1 MPVRANSSR
10 SLLPPMHAA
19 GRPFVALGA
28 CLTVALG
35 ILWRPLALAGALL
48 TGFVV
53 WFFRNPARSTPRRSG
68 VVFAPADGR
77 VVQVAE
83 AMPPPELGIGRA
95 MVRVSVFLSL
105 FDVHV
110 QRFPTDAEVCRV
122 AYRPGRFLVA
132 ARDKASEDN
141 ERNAL
146 LLRTLQGQELAVV
159 QIAGIVARRIVC
171 QVAAGSKATAGRTF
185 GLIRFGSRVDT
196 YLPQGSCVLVER
208 GQRTTGGVTV
218 LAELAP
224 PSRETEM
231 ATIQGATYGR

>member
-1 MPVRANSSR
+1 M
-10 SLLPPMHAA
+10 
-19 GRPFVALGA
+19 
-28 CLTVALG
+28 
-35 ILWRPLALAGALL
+35 
-48 TGFVV
+48 
-53 WFFRNPARSTPRRSG
+53 
-68 VVFAPADGR
+68 VFAPADGR

-83 AMPPPELGIGRA
+83 AVPPPELGMARA

-110 QRFPTDAEVCRV
+110 QRFPTDAEICRV

-146 LLRTLQGQELAVV
+146 LLRTPQGQELAVV

-171 QVAAGSKATAGRTF
+171 QVAAGSRATAGRTF

-196 YLPQGSCVLVER
+196 YLPLESRVLVER

-224 PSRETEM
+224 LARQTEM
-231 ATIQGATYGR
+231 ATMQGSTNGR

>member
-1 MPVRANSSR
+1 VPVRAKSSR
-10 SLLPPMHAA
+10 SLVPPMHGA

-28 CLTVALG
+28 CLTLVLG
-35 ILWRPLALAGALL
+35 ILWRPLALVGALL
-48 TGFVV
+48 TGFVA
-53 WFFRNPARSTPRRSG
+53 WFFRNPVRETPGRSG

-95 MVRVSVFLSL
+95 MVRISVFLSL

-110 QRFPTDAEVCRV
+110 QRFPTDAEILRV
-122 AYRPGRFLVA
+122 AYRPGRFVVA

-146 LLRTLQGQELAVV
+146 LLRTSEGYELAVV

-171 QVAAGSKATAGRTF
+171 QAAAGTRATAGRTF

-196 YLPQGSCVLVER
+196 YLPLESRVVVER

-218 LAELAP
+218 LAELGAVA
-224 PSRETEM
+224 SETEM
-231 ATIQGATYGR
+231 VLMQGSSYG